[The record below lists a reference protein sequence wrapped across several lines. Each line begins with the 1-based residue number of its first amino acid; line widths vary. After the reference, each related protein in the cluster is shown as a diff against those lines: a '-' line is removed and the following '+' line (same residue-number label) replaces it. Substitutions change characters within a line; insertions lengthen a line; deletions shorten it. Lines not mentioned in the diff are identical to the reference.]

1 MSAAGDL
8 LPLTAETPPSVAAAV
23 FVHGGF
29 VGAHVGL
36 AYFVDDLGE
45 YRLLYQAW
53 HHITSPKD
61 RIDDHLAKTRKNL
74 WWVVPGLDEYD
85 LISLRSTI
93 NRVALSL
100 EGRQLPYAFDR
111 ANASIDASGVI
122 DLGTSVGLTC
132 STFAMLVFEAA
143 KVALLDESTWETG
156 RSPERKLAD
165 TAIYSSL
172 VARLQDDPI
181 HAKRIEDDVECVRVR
196 AEEVA
201 ACSGCVARPVAF
213 AEAEALGRALLT
225 RL

>member
-8 LPLTAETPPSVAAAV
+8 LPLTTDAPPSVQAAV

-45 YRLLYQAW
+45 YRLLHQAW
-53 HHITSPKD
+53 HHITSPRAK
-61 RIDDHLAKTRKNL
+61 IDDHAARAGRAL
-74 WWVVPGLDEYD
+74 WWVVPGLDEDD

-111 ANASIDASGVI
+111 ANASIDAAGII
-122 DLGTSVGLTC
+122 DLGASVGLTC

-143 KVALLDESTWETG
+143 KVALLDEGSWETG
-156 RSPERKLAD
+156 RSPERKRD
-165 TAIYSSL
+165 DRDVYRSL
-172 VARLQDDPI
+172 VTRLQDDPI
-181 HAKRIEDDVECVRVR
+181 HASRIASDVECVRFR

-201 ACSGCVARPVAF
+201 ACSGCTSRPVGF
-213 AEAEALGRALLT
+213 TEAEVLGRALLT